1 MVRLIEHKKIIAV
14 CIILILIIFTIVII
28 MLPKRITEIKN
39 NIVYMSGYYTE
50 YPDKDDPRYY
60 IEFKNDGTYVL
71 MYDDS
76 RRNEE
81 NYDEDGDGSR
91 PIVDMYFGKYEIKNG
106 NYIIRP
112 TEGAYVGFKDA
123 NAVKKKKI
131 NSYYSAKIKNSE
143 DETWMIIV
151 PTNKR
156 EYILGYMNEK
166 KTYYNKERPYYFLYN
181 KSDIEKLP
189 SGPEEFRKHFKMDKK
204 AEQER
209 LAEQSQ

>member
-39 NIVYMSGYYTE
+39 NIVYMSGYYAE

-151 PTNKR
+151 PSNKG

-209 LAEQSQ
+209 LAEQSH